1 MGRSIPLVRM
11 RIDSDPLQERKSMQ
25 RIAPMSIAIVVAVA
39 ILSGATY
46 AYFSDSEEIQGNVF
60 TTGTLEIDV
69 EKDLL
74 GEKLPLYLPEED
86 GLFYPSSGEV
96 VKTLLVKNVGT
107 LAFKMRGFRA
117 LFYNDTILAE
127 GLRIKIEELDR
138 VEPEISYTLYTG
150 WLSDLGGEGVLVAG
164 VQSVV
169 PPGSVLLRFTIWMPT
184 EAGDVC
190 QGLYMRADLIVEA
203 IQATAP

>member
-1 MGRSIPLVRM
+1 MQKVTLM
-11 RIDSDPLQERKSMQ
+11 SM
-25 RIAPMSIAIVVAVA
+25 ALVVAVA

-46 AYFSDSEEIQGNVF
+46 AYFSDSETIQGNVF
-60 TTGTLEIDV
+60 ATGTLAIDV

-74 GEKLPLYLPEED
+74 GVKLPLYLPEED

-107 LAFKMRGFRA
+107 LAFKMRGFKA
-117 LFYNDTILAE
+117 LFYDDTILAE
-127 GLRIKIEELDR
+127 GLRIKIEEVDR
-138 VEPEISYTLYTG
+138 VDTTSYTLYTG
-150 WLSDLGGEGVLVAG
+150 WLSDLGGEGVQVTG
-164 VQSVV
+164 IQTVTQ
-169 PPGSVLLRFTIWMPT
+169 PGSVLLRFTIWMPT

-190 QGLYMRADLIVEA
+190 QGLYMSADLIVEA